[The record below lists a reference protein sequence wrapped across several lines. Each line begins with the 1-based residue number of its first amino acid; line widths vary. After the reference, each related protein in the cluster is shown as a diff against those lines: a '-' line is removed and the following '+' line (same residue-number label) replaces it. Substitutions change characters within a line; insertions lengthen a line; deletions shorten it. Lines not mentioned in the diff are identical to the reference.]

1 LAGSLKLVC
10 KLKGAGAAALL
21 EWRRNGR
28 NGTGSNDQEGQQ
40 NWGIRR
46 LPGSYFFHISCAQSG
61 SQAGGDIRKA
71 SSAVDL

>member
-1 LAGSLKLVC
+1 MEAS
-10 KLKGAGAAALL
+10 
-21 EWRRNGR
+21 R
-28 NGTGSNDQEGQQ
+28 TGSANCGVAGEGQAETVGDDRQSQQ

-61 SQAGGDIRKA
+61 SQAGGDMRKA